1 MRSPAAESW
10 VLSAAW
16 AGGDSAFSTRN
27 SALVLMAVM
36 ALTIVA
42 LALILWS
49 VKRRRRAHLKL
60 ERTGLDDLMP
70 SIAGLTQGT
79 CVRGNRVELVQ
90 DGAMWDH
97 VFRDIA
103 AAKET
108 VNYETFL
115 TKEGELTRRLTEA
128 LCAKA
133 REGVQVRVM
142 LDGSGGRK
150 FGKKGLQDLCDA
162 GVQVHKYHPFRISN
176 LGLLNNR
183 DHRKIFVI
191 DGRIGYVGGHC
202 LTDNW
207 LGHAQ
212 DKQHFRDISVRVEGP
227 VVAQLQSAFAEN
239 WIEETGEVPGGTA
252 FFPHLEKAGDTDAH
266 VVWLSPA
273 GSPSTLKLLHY
284 ILIRSATKRIT
295 VQNPYFL
302 PDPDARDALIE
313 AVERGVEVRIMI
325 PSEDATDAPI
335 TQHASHHHYGTLLE
349 GGVKLYDY
357 TRTLLHQ
364 KIIVVDGLC
373 ASIGSTNFDDR
384 SFEINDE
391 VSLVV
396 YDEAI
401 ARELEETFEKDL
413 KDAKAVDLEKWKRRP
428 VTHKLRD
435 FFSFLFNEQL

>member
-1 MRSPAAESW
+1 MSYPVPLW
-10 VLSAAW
+10 VL
-16 AGGDSAFSTRN
+16 
-27 SALVLMAVM
+27 ALLV
-36 ALTIVA
+36 LTIVV
-42 LALILWS
+42 LAVMLWS
-49 VKRRRRAHLKL
+49 VKRRRRPHLTL
-60 ERTGLDDLMP
+60 EPTGLDDLVP

-79 CVRGNRVELVQ
+79 CVQGNRVELVQ
-90 DGAMWDH
+90 DGAMWDR
-97 VFRDIA
+97 VMRDIA

-115 TKEGELTRRLTEA
+115 CKEGELTRRIGQA

-142 LDGSGGRK
+142 LDGSGGRH

-162 GVQVHKYHPFRISN
+162 GVKVHKYHPFRFSN

-207 LGHAQ
+207 LGHAE
-212 DKQHFRDISVRVEGP
+212 DRKHFRDISARVEGP

-239 WIEETGEVPGGTA
+239 WIEETGEVPGGTN

-266 VVWLSPA
+266 VVWLSPS

-284 ILIRSATKRIT
+284 ILIRTAKKRIT

-302 PDPDARDALIE
+302 PDPDARKALLE
-313 AVERGVEVRIMI
+313 AVKRGVEVRIMI
-325 PSEDATDAPI
+325 PAEDATDAPI
-335 TQHASHHHYGTLLE
+335 TQHASHHHYGTLLK

-357 TRTLLHQ
+357 HRTLLHQ
-364 KIIVVDGLC
+364 KTIVVDGEC
-373 ASIGSTNFDDR
+373 ASVGSTNFDDR

-396 YDEAI
+396 YDENI
-401 ARELEETFEKDL
+401 SRELEETFEKDL
-413 KDAKAVDLEKWKRRP
+413 QHATEVNLEEWKRRP
-428 VTHKLRD
+428 ATHKLRD
-435 FFSFLFNEQL
+435 FLSFLLNEQL

>member
-1 MRSPAAESW
+1 MW
-10 VLSAAW
+10 VLAL
-16 AGGDSAFSTRN
+16 
-27 SALVLMAVM
+27 LVL
-36 ALTIVA
+36 TILV
-42 LALILWS
+42 LLLILWS
-49 VKRRRRAHLKL
+49 VKRRRQPHLKL
-60 ERTGLDDLMP
+60 EPTGLDDLVP

-79 CVRGNRVELVQ
+79 CVQGNRVELVQ
-90 DGAMWDH
+90 DGAMWDR
-97 VFRDIA
+97 VMRDIA
-103 AAKET
+103 AAQET
-108 VNYETFL
+108 INYETFL
-115 TKEGELTRRLTEA
+115 CREGELTRRIGEA

-133 REGVQVRVM
+133 REGVQVRVL

-150 FGKKGLQDLCDA
+150 FGRKGLQDLCDA
-162 GVQVHKYHPFRISN
+162 GVKVHKYHPISFRN

-212 DKQHFRDISVRVEGP
+212 DKQHFRDISARVEGP
-227 VVAQLQSAFAEN
+227 VVAQLQSVFAEN
-239 WIEETGEVPGGTA
+239 WIEETGEVPGGTN
-252 FFPHLEKAGDTDAH
+252 FFPHLEKVGDTDAH
-266 VVWLSPA
+266 MVWLSPA

-284 ILIRSATKRIT
+284 ILIRSAKERIRI
-295 VQNPYFL
+295 QNPYFL
-302 PDPDARDALIE
+302 PDPDARKALIE
-313 AVERGVEVRIMI
+313 AVKRGVDVRIMI

-335 TQHASHHHYGTLLE
+335 TQHASHHHYGTRLK

-357 TRTLLHQ
+357 QRTLLHQ
-364 KIIVVDGLC
+364 KIVVVDGKC

-401 ARELEETFEKDL
+401 ARELEETFEKDVQ
-413 KDAKAVDLEKWKRRP
+413 AATAVDLEKWKRRP
-428 VTHKLRD
+428 ATHKLRD
-435 FFSFLFNEQL
+435 FCSFLFNEQL